1 MRKRIIIVALFLVL
15 PMSLLA
21 QAEIENPL
29 QLNEGIL
36 VAIFGAFGFGLFGI
50 IAFIKRLFKTDK
62 MSAAARDIMGYL
74 ISAVCSA
81 GATVAILSTIDK
93 FTIARFALY
102 SLGVWIEASGIWK
115 GIKEAIEQHK

>member
-1 MRKRIIIVALFLVL
+1 MKKRIIVIALFLML
-15 PMSLLA
+15 PISLLA

-36 VAIFGAFGFGLFGI
+36 ATIFGAFGFGLFGI
-50 IAFIKRLFKTDK
+50 IAFIKRLFKTNK
-62 MSAAARDIMGYL
+62 MTKLARDVMGYL

-81 GATVAILSTIDK
+81 GATAAILSSMDK
-93 FTIARFALY
+93 FTIIRFALY
-102 SLGVWIEASGIWK
+102 SFGVWIEASGIWK